1 MNDKVFVKE
10 SYKILNGTALF
21 KDGSVDEVKNVQ
33 VYSKIN
39 VDPWV
44 EELKNEIERLKAEN
58 ESLKIIDENLR
69 EVKENFE
76 KSYIRKLEEN
86 QQLKAENAKL
96 KCLVLHAMSY
106 AVVSLTSNTNK
117 FKPFRLFVK
126 YNDAYR
132 KAKAELKETK

>member
-58 ESLKIIDENLR
+58 
-69 EVKENFE
+69 
-76 KSYIRKLEEN
+76 
-86 QQLKAENAKL
+86 AKL

-106 AVVSLTSNTNK
+106 AVVSLTSNTNR
-117 FKPFRLFVK
+117 FKPFRLFMK
-126 YNDAYR
+126 YNEAYR
-132 KAKAELKETK
+132 KAKAELKGTK